1 MLLRAYNLKT
11 VANDGFSLQAQLL
24 TLWQATLPHLPIPYL
39 IRIFRA
45 LGGPLSML
53 DFGTRTV

>member
-39 IRIFRA
+39 IFRA